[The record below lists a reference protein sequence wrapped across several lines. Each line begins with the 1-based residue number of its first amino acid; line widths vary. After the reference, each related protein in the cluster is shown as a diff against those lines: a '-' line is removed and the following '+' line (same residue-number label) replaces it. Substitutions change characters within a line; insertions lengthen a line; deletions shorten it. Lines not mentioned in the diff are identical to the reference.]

1 MKVLNINYTDIE
13 GGAAIACYRLHK
25 AFLKKKIKSLL
36 LVNKKNTNDK
46 TVIEINNNYLFKKF
60 FSKTLNL
67 LMNRFEKTYHSVCYF
82 NSTILEKI
90 DEINPDIVHLNWIG
104 NEMISIEEI
113 SKIKKPVIWTFQDMW
128 AFSGTEHYT
137 FKKNYYH
144 NYKKSNKNKN
154 IFSYLAWWTWNR
166 KKIFLEKDMHIVCST
181 DWMKKKVFSSAVFY
195 KNKNIKVIPN
205 CLDFN
210 IWKPFNKKLARK
222 LLKLSYFK
230 KYIIFISSNGS
241 SDERKGFDFLLKAI
255 QILNFKDLHL
265 IVIGSLSYS
274 HRKIIPTSFS
284 VFNKINPKDIN
295 FLRKIYSAADVI
307 VAPSTLESFG
317 QVVVE
322 AASCNV
328 PAVVFKNTGLANIIK
343 HKKTGYVAEYKNYKD
358 LANGVEWCLKKK
370 KINIRKDS
378 KKYFSKNIVVNN
390 YLKFFKSV
398 L

>member
-1 MKVLNINYTDIE
+1 M
-13 GGAAIACYRLHK
+13 
-25 AFLKKKIKSLL
+25 
-36 LVNKKNTNDK
+36 
-46 TVIEINNNYLFKKF
+46 
-60 FSKTLNL
+60 
-67 LMNRFEKTYHSVCYF
+67 
-82 NSTILEKI
+82 
-90 DEINPDIVHLNWIG
+90 
-104 NEMISIEEI
+104 
-113 SKIKKPVIWTFQDMW
+113 
-128 AFSGTEHYT
+128 
-137 FKKNYYH
+137 
-144 NYKKSNKNKN
+144 
-154 IFSYLAWWTWNR
+154 
-166 KKIFLEKDMHIVCST
+166 
-181 DWMKKKVFSSAVFY
+181 
-195 KNKNIKVIPN
+195 PN

-284 VFNKINPKDIN
+284 VFNKINSKDIN
-295 FLRKIYSAADVI
+295 FLRKIYSVADVI

-378 KKYFSKNIVVNN
+378 KKYFSENIIVNN